1 MDERLLYRVRDVAEV
16 LSLSRTKTYE
26 LVRSGVLPS
35 VKIDGARRV
44 RGSDVVAYVDGL
56 RVIRL
61 GCGAGDAA

>member
-1 MDERLLYRVRDVAEV
+1 MDERLLYRVRDVAEA

-44 RGSDVVAYVDGL
+44 RGADMVAYVDGL

-61 GCGAGDAA
+61 GHSAGDAA